1 MEKIYEEEFLR
12 RFNQRKDRDEF
23 QYNNDYAGWNKHI
36 HLNHL
41 KCGREWDVTPYSL
54 CTKNSGCPYCYRE
67 NVGKNKRID
76 EQLVI
81 EKFNQLSN
89 GEYTLLED
97 YTGIEQR
104 IKIRHN
110 KCGLEYYTT
119 LKNFINHGAR
129 CKCES
134 GLIIITEK
142 EAIHFLN
149 QEYPDL
155 ELVGEFNGWSNI
167 NTFKCKKCG
176 NIMHKTFAILK
187 SKKQKYGCGKC
198 YQKNKVGQN
207 SPTWKGGDTEFIRA
221 MRKLILPWKFESAK
235 VYNNR
240 CIITGKSGGNEV
252 HHLNKN
258 FMQILEETL
267 MELNVNRKE
276 KISDYSQEEYE
287 NICKTLQKKNYEN
300 GYGVV
305 INKKLHREFHYQYG
319 FKNNTFEQFQE
330 YCKKFGVAIIMQDG
344 TCKVVEK

>member
-187 SKKQKYGCGKC
+187 SKKQKYGCGKY
-198 YQKNKVGQN
+198 YQKNKV
-207 SPTWKGGDTEFIRA
+207 
-221 MRKLILPWKFESAK
+221 
-235 VYNNR
+235 
-240 CIITGKSGGNEV
+240 
-252 HHLNKN
+252 
-258 FMQILEETL
+258 
-267 MELNVNRKE
+267 
-276 KISDYSQEEYE
+276 
-287 NICKTLQKKNYEN
+287 
-300 GYGVV
+300 
-305 INKKLHREFHYQYG
+305 REFHYQYG
-319 FKNNTFEQFQE
+319 FK
-330 YCKKFGVAIIMQDG
+330 K
-344 TCKVVEK
+344 